1 MIIGVCGF
9 IGSGKD
15 TIADYLTNFHG
26 FRRESFAN
34 SLKDAVA
41 HVFGW
46 DRTMLEG
53 RTKQAREWRE
63 QVDPWWAERLNIP
76 TLTPRWVLQYWGTE
90 VCRKA
95 FHDDI
100 WIASLE
106 NKLRNSRDDI
116 VISDCRFPNE
126 IKSIKDAG
134 GIVVRVKR
142 GDEPDWYDAAVS
154 MNAGDAGNM
163 NYSLSKAKIEKLG
176 IHASETAWVGTNFD
190 AVLTNDGTIDELMAK
205 VKDLVQDPLA
215 STEPLLYA
223 EPVNSQNKL
232 FSNQQGGSYLNR
244 RLHEIP

>member
-15 TIADYLTNFHG
+15 TVADYLVNFHG

-34 SLKDAVA
+34 TLKDAVSA
-41 HVFGW
+41 VFGW
-46 DRTMLEG
+46 DRVLLEG

-63 QVDPWWAERLNIP
+63 RRDDWWSQRLGMEI
-76 TLTPRWVLQYWGTE
+76 TPRWVLQYWGTD

-106 NKLRNSRDDI
+106 NKLRSSKDDI

-134 GIVVRVKR
+134 GVVIRVKR
-142 GDEPDWYDAAVS
+142 GDEPIWYEDAVNF
-154 MNAGDAGNM
+154 NAGQQRIGWAIGKHRLE
-163 NYSLSKAKIEKLG
+163 SIG
-176 IHASETAWVGTNFD
+176 VHASEYSWVGTNFD
-190 AVLTNDGTIDELMAK
+190 AVLTNNDSID
-205 VKDLVQDPLA
+205 D
-215 STEPLLYA
+215 LYA
-223 EPVNSQNKL
+223 KIRNLVED
-232 FSNQQGGSYLNR
+232 
-244 RLHEIP
+244 RLAANLIPA

>member
-63 QVDPWWAERLNIP
+63 QVDPWWSERLNMP
-76 TLTPRWVLQYWGTE
+76 NLTPRWILQYWGTE
-90 VCRKA
+90 VCRRA

-106 NKLRNSRDDI
+106 NKLRNSTDNI

-126 IKSIKDAG
+126 IKSIRNAG
-134 GIVVRVKR
+134 GIVIRVIR
-142 GDEPDWYDAAVS
+142 GEEPDWFEDAAS
-154 MNAGDAGNM
+154 MNLGSQGNM
-163 NYSLSKAKIEKLG
+163 TWALSKERMSKRG
-176 IHASETAWVGTNFD
+176 IHASETAWVGTKFD
-190 AVLTNDGTIDELMAK
+190 HVLDNNNTIDELFAQIK
-205 VKDLVQDPLA
+205 SIIDPALDPLDA
-215 STEPLLYA
+215 TERPLYA
-223 EPVNSQNKL
+223 GLTNS
-232 FSNQQGGSYLNR
+232 
-244 RLHEIP
+244 

>member
-63 QVDPWWAERLNIP
+63 QVDPWWAERLNMP
-76 TLTPRWVLQYWGTE
+76 NLTPRWVLQYWGTE
-90 VCRKA
+90 VCRRA
-95 FHDDI
+95 FHDSI

-106 NKLRNSRDDI
+106 NKLRSSTDDI

-134 GIVVRVKR
+134 VIVIRVKR
-142 GDEPDWYDAAVS
+142 GAEPEWDDAAVS
-154 MNAGDAGNM
+154 MNKGRVQNM
-163 NYSLSKAKIEKLG
+163 TWAISKDKIAKLG
-176 IHASETAWVGTNFD
+176 IHASETAWVGTDFD
-190 AVLTNDGTIDELMAK
+190 AVLENNGSIDELFSK
-205 VKDLVQDPLA
+205 VKDLVQDHLVSSAPLPYVEHA
-215 STEPLLYA
+215 DS
-223 EPVNSQNKL
+223 SHIQ
-232 FSNQQGGSYLNR
+232 S
-244 RLHEIP
+244 